1 MRRNLTPALLGLALL
16 GSSALLSACNPHA
29 QRARAYRRNP
39 SPEVT
44 TLYERDADV
53 KNALSITFDENLR
66 MAKQD
71 LGRFF
76 YTDRP
81 SRLTREP
88 IPRP

>member
-1 MRRNLTPALLGLALL
+1 MSRKLTPALLTLGLI
-16 GSSALLSACNPHA
+16 GSTAVLAACNPHA
-29 QRARAYRRNP
+29 QRAREYRRNP
-39 SPEVT
+39 SPVET
-44 TLYERDADV
+44 TLYEREADV
-53 KNALSITFDENLR
+53 KNALTITFDENLR

-71 LGRFF
+71 LGRVF